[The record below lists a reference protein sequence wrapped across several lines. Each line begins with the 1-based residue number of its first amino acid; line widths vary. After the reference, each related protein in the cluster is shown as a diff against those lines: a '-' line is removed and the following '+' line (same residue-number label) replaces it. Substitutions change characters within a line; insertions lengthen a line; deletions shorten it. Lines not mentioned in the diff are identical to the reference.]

1 MTSWLTELDAAITWA
16 IQLEPFEVLER
27 LAAMTR
33 RPRVNLLIYHGVFA
47 GHARQRKSAVAR
59 ALAVEVAAG
68 PAPEAPPEPAAA
80 AGRAKRRHR
89 RWADLMSRVFAADV
103 LACPRCDGRLRLIAT
118 IASPEAI
125 RRILAHI
132 GLPRRCRGRAPP
144 GLPRRRTRSSDPHA

>member
-1 MTSWLTELDAAITWA
+1 MT
-16 IQLEPFEVLER
+16 P
-27 LAAMTR
+27 

-68 PAPEAPPEPAAA
+68 PAPEAPPEPVAA
-80 AGRAKRRHR
+80 AGRAKRRHW

-132 GLPRRCRGRAPP
+132 GLPTTLPRPSPARAPP
-144 GLPRRRTRSSDPHA
+144 AADEILSDPHA